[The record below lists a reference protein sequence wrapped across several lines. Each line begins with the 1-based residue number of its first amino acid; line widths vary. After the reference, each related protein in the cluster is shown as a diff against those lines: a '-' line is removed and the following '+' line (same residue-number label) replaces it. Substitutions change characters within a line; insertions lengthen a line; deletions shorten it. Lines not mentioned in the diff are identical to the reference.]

1 MSYTKTG
8 SHSSL
13 PTVRVGSAANS
24 MPTGS
29 YGNPNAASSLGSTT
43 LLRPRQHNARSQQA
57 PLGSAAMKQACRPTG
72 VSFISAIDTAST
84 KLSIPIAAVEPTLA
98 FEDDGLV
105 PGLCR
110 LYLEG
115 RCRQGDR
122 CFQVHADPS
131 VVAQLRNEAY
141 ANPSCCPAH
150 GAKCK
155 LEGFPLGLAVI
166 IDPPRE
172 REAPSFS
179 DLKGERESASTADSS
194 SNGETSTPANGTEL
208 KDGKEKDMEHKAL
221 VMLHNVCPTRYLWS
235 RYEET
240 GNMLIHVPKSKICR
254 EHRKGL
260 CRFGDECSF
269 LHLCRQIPLA
279 GNNDDFFSHSHSR
292 TLSRIPQ
299 GSVPDFGS
307 HPPSFPVATGSLHH
321 GLHSHSA
328 SHSMANSTAHLQSN
342 FLVPQSGSFVGG
354 SFDNHAEGHRTPQPL
369 LRPLGGTA
377 TTAHASAPCHVHG
390 SMSNAGS
397 LHASSTH
404 ASSMHARGSFAHNPY
419 AEASSFQS

>member
-1 MSYTKTG
+1 MSHMKTG
-8 SHSSL
+8 THSSM

-24 MPTGS
+24 FHTSS
-29 YGNPNAASSLGSTT
+29 YGNPNSACSLGSTT
-43 LLRPRQHNARSQQA
+43 LLRPRQSSRA
-57 PLGSAAMKQACRPTG
+57 PLSPLGAGAQKQGRRPTG
-72 VSFISAIDTAST
+72 VSAISAIDTAST
-84 KLSIPIAAVEPTLA
+84 KLTIPIAAVEPTLA

-122 CFQVHADPS
+122 CFQVHADPT
-131 VVAQLRNEAY
+131 VIAQLRSEAY
-141 ANPSCCPAH
+141 TNPSCCPVH

-172 REAPSFS
+172 REATSFT
-179 DLKGERESASTADSS
+179 DAKGENASTNDSS
-194 SNGETSTPANGTEL
+194 SNGETSTPANGAEP
-208 KDGKEKDMEHKAL
+208 KDAKEKDLEHKA
-221 VMLHNVCPTRYLWS
+221 VIMLHNVCPTRYLWA

-240 GNMLIHVPKSKICR
+240 GSMLIHVPKSKICR

-279 GNNDDFFSHSHSR
+279 GNNEEFFSHSHCHSR
-292 TLSRIPQ
+292 TLSRVPH

-307 HPPSFPVATGSLHH
+307 HPPSFAAASGSLHQL
-321 GLHSHSA
+321 GLHSRST
-328 SHSMANSTAHLQSN
+328 SHSMANLQGHYQNSI
-342 FLVPQSGSFVGG
+342 LVPQSSSFVNSSFGG
-354 SFDNHAEGHRTPQPL
+354 SPVATDTAGGQQPL
-369 LRPLGGTA
+369 LRPLGGAPTSQA
-377 TTAHASAPCHVHG
+377 NTTMHHGHG
-390 SMSNAGS
+390 SMST
-397 LHASSTH
+397 ASSL
-404 ASSMHARGSFAHNPY
+404 HARGSFSHNPY
-419 AEASSFQS
+419 AEASSFQN

>member
-1 MSYTKTG
+1 MSHMKNGT
-8 SHSSL
+8 HSSL
-13 PTVRVGSAANS
+13 PTVRVGSTANS
-24 MPTGS
+24 LHTSS
-29 YGNPNAASSLGSTT
+29 YGNPNSACSLGSTT
-43 LLRPRQHNARSQQA
+43 LLRPRQSSRAPLSPLGAASQQKH
-57 PLGSAAMKQACRPTG
+57 GRRPTG
-72 VSFISAIDTAST
+72 VSVISAIDTAST

-122 CFQVHADPS
+122 CFQVHADPT
-131 VVAQLRNEAY
+131 VIAQLRSEAY
-141 ANPSCCPAH
+141 TNPSCCPVH

-172 REAPSFS
+172 REAANFS
-179 DLKGERESASTADSS
+179 DAKGESASTNDSS
-194 SNGETSTPANGTEL
+194 SNGETSTPANGAEP
-208 KDGKEKDMEHKAL
+208 KDAKEKDLEHKA
-221 VMLHNVCPTRYLWS
+221 VIMLHNVCPTRYLWA

-240 GNMLIHVPKSKICR
+240 GSMLIHVPKSKICR

-279 GNNDDFFSHSHSR
+279 GNNEDFFSQSHSHSR
-292 TLSRIPQ
+292 TLSRAPH

-307 HPPSFPVATGSLHH
+307 HPPSFPAANGSLHQL
-321 GLHSHSA
+321 GLHSRST
-328 SHSMANSTAHLQSN
+328 SHSMANLQGHYQNSI
-342 FLVPQSGSFVGG
+342 LVPQSGSFMNASFSG
-354 SFDNHAEGHRTPQPL
+354 SPAAAGATAVEGSAGDQQPL
-369 LRPLGGTA
+369 LRPLGGVQTS
-377 TTAHASAPCHVHG
+377 HANTMTHGHG
-390 SMSNAGS
+390 SMSNA
-397 LHASSTH
+397 
-404 ASSMHARGSFAHNPY
+404 SSMHTRGSFSHNPY
-419 AEASSFQS
+419 AEASSFQN